1 MIYLDNHATTRCD
14 PDVVAAMI
22 PYFLSDYGNPHS
34 VEHAMGMAADEAVEF
49 ARGEVADLIGAEP
62 QEIIFTSGATEA
74 NNLAL
79 YGIARAAPDRSRFRL
94 ITLATEHPS
103 VLEPLGDLEDEEYD
117 LVTLPVRRN
126 GLVDLAMLREALTVP
141 TLLVSVMAVNNEIG
155 VIQDLA
161 AIAKLAHEAGAVF
174 HCDGAQALG
183 RMAID
188 VRATGID
195 LMSLSAHKIYG
206 PKGIGA
212 LFVRHRPRIR
222 LRPMMSGGG
231 QERGLR
237 PGTVA
242 APLVVGFGAACA
254 IARRQMATEQP
265 RVLALRSRL
274 LAGLRAHFPTVI
286 VNGDEASRVA
296 GNLNV
301 TLRGLPARELMRL
314 APELCV
320 STGSACS
327 TGEAQTSHVQRAI
340 GVSDADA
347 ACTLRI
353 GLGRFTS
360 QAECDAAVKALA
372 VAAQEIE
379 AMACPK

>member
-1 MIYLDNHATTRCD
+1 
-14 PDVVAAMI
+14 
-22 PYFLSDYGNPHS
+22 
-34 VEHAMGMAADEAVEF
+34 
-49 ARGEVADLIGAEP
+49 
-62 QEIIFTSGATEA
+62 
-74 NNLAL
+74 
-79 YGIARAAPDRSRFRL
+79 
-94 ITLATEHPS
+94 
-103 VLEPLGDLEDEEYD
+103 
-117 LVTLPVRRN
+117 VRRN

-141 TLLVSVMAVNNEIG
+141 TLLVSVMAVNNELG

-222 LRPMMSGGG
+222 LHPMMSGGG

-242 APLVVGFGAACA
+242 APLVVGFGAACG
-254 IARRQMATEQP
+254 IARRQMATEQA
-265 RVLALRSRL
+265 RVLALKNRL

-314 APELCV
+314 TPELCV

-327 TGEAQTSHVQRAI
+327 TGETQTSHVQRAI
-340 GVSDADA
+340 GLSDADA